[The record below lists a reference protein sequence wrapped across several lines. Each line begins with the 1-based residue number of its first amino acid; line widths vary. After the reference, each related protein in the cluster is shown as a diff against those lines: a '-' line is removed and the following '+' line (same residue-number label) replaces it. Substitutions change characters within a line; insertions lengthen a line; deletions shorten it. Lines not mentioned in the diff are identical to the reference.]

1 MCIYAGHS
9 AMQARTVFPLEDC
22 EVVVERD
29 EKNPSY
35 SLLFSSKAAIN
46 LWGAAHAGI
55 RCACI
60 ARICGRHGA
69 PWLGM
74 TPTPIPSKGIFTL
87 LYS

>member
-1 MCIYAGHS
+1 MQQSASIVIGCSVCTGSQGNDEVSMCINAGER
-9 AMQARTVFPLEDC
+9 AMRARTMFPMEDC

-29 EKNPSY
+29 EKNNPSY

-60 ARICGRHGA
+60 ARV
-69 PWLGM
+69 
-74 TPTPIPSKGIFTL
+74 
-87 LYS
+87 